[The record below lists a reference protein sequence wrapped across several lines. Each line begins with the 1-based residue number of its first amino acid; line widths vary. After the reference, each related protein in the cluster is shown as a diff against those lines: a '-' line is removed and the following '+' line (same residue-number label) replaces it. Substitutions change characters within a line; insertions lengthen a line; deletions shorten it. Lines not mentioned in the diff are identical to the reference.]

1 MFAPHARPDTRLPV
15 RPQPVADER
24 DRAGAATTLIDT
36 RALNTLVG
44 NNLRVVGPIRAQDTP
59 LLDGA
64 FSFTTLREG
73 ISLHCTDVVHLRPV
87 QTRFAIQ
94 ERCIKILLKLEG
106 DARIGIG
113 GQDIPMNAGQGS
125 QAVARGAVVL
135 VDGPDTVQRSARA
148 GSRQRMVV
156 LTLHP
161 SWFDAAGIPHEI
173 FREHVTVYG
182 WAPSPR
188 ALAIAEQLIH
198 PIALQGTLARLHYES
213 RALELILEALAQCLP
228 EQTAPAVNMSAA
240 DHQRVCRLR
249 RFLDSG
255 EADHLGMRR
264 IARHIGCNTNT
275 LNQLFREA
283 CGESIFSYLRKRRLQ
298 RAADALRY
306 EGVSVARAAE
316 IAGYSSQ
323 ANFSTAFRRHFG
335 LSPKLLRAKI

>member
-1 MFAPHARPDTRLPV
+1 MFAPHAHPETPAPLRQEPV
-15 RPQPVADER
+15 PRENNS
-24 DRAGAATTLIDT
+24 GAAAALIDSKSLS
-36 RALNTLVG
+36 AMVG
-44 NNLRVVGPIRAQDTP
+44 ENLRVIGPIRAPDTP
-59 LLDGA
+59 LLDGV

-73 ISLHCTDVVHLRPV
+73 ISLHCTDIVHLHPV
-87 QTRFAIQ
+87 ETRFSIQ
-94 ERCIKILLKLEG
+94 ERSIKILLKLEG

-113 GQDIPMNAGQGS
+113 GHDIPMNAGEGGR
-125 QAVARGAVVL
+125 AVARGAVVL

-161 SWFDAAGIPHEI
+161 AWFDAAGIPHDI
-173 FREHVTVYG
+173 FREHVSVYG
-182 WAPSPR
+182 WTPSAR

-198 PIALQGTLARLHYES
+198 PIALKGALTRLHYES

-228 EQTAPAVNMSAA
+228 EHTAPAVNMSAA
-240 DHQRVCRLR
+240 DHQRVSRLR
-249 RFLDSG
+249 QFLDSG
-255 EADHLGMRR
+255 EADHLGMRG

-275 LNQLFREA
+275 LNQLFRDA

-316 IAGYSSQ
+316 IACYSSQ

>member
-1 MFAPHARPDTRLPV
+1 MFAPHTRTDAP
-15 RPQPVADER
+15 PPGAHEAFPPAGNADGTP
-24 DRAGAATTLIDT
+24 GALIDT
-36 RALNTLVG
+36 RALNAMVG
-44 NNLRVVGPIRAQDTP
+44 ENLRVVGPIGAQDTP

-73 ISLHCTDVVHLRPV
+73 ISLHCTDIVHLRPV
-87 QTRFAIQ
+87 ETRFAIQ
-94 ERCIKILLKLEG
+94 QRCIKILLKLEG

-113 GQDIPMNAGQGS
+113 GHDIPMNAGEGG

-161 SWFDAAGIPHEI
+161 SWFDSAGIPHEI
-173 FREHVTVYG
+173 FREHVTVHG
-182 WAPSPR
+182 WTPSAR

-198 PIALQGTLARLHYES
+198 PIALQGTLSRLHYES
-213 RALELILEALAQCLP
+213 RALELILEALAQSLP
-228 EQTAPAVNMSAA
+228 GQTAPAVNMSAA

-255 EADHLGMRR
+255 EADQLGMRC
-264 IARHIGCNTNT
+264 IARHIGCNANT

-306 EGVSVARAAE
+306 EGVSVARAAD

-335 LSPKLLRAKI
+335 LSPKLLRARI